1 MAPTRLLLVRHGES
15 VWNAEGRL
23 QGQLDPELSENGRRQ
38 VEALAP
44 LVAGLRPQRCVS
56 SDLLRARQTAAIL
69 GFAEP
74 ELDPAWRE
82 IDVGHWSGRL
92 AAEIDP
98 VQMARWRQGVAD
110 APGGESRGAF
120 LARVGAAL
128 DGLTGAGGTV
138 LVSTHGGCVRMA
150 CGQVTGADPTGFG
163 PIPNA
168 SLSLITVSGR
178 PRLTALS
185 WVADPLSRMPA
196 TDLASG

>member
-1 MAPTRLLLVRHGES
+1 MAVTRLLLVRHGES

-23 QGQLDPELSENGRRQ
+23 QGQLDPELSALGRRQ

-56 SDLLRARQTAAIL
+56 SDLARARQTAEIL
-69 GFAEP
+69 GYPEP
-74 ELDPAWRE
+74 ELDSAWRE
-82 IDVGHWSGRL
+82 VDVGDWSGRL

-98 VQMARWRQGVAD
+98 QAMARWRTGAVD
-110 APGGESRGAF
+110 APGGESRAAF

-128 DGLTGAGGTV
+128 DALAGSGGTV

-150 CGQVTGADPTGFG
+150 CGHVTGADPTGFG

-168 SLSLITVSGR
+168 SLSMIAYTDR
-178 PRLTALS
+178 PRLGVLS
-185 WVADPLSRMPA
+185 WVGDPLSRVPA